1 MANLSNINGKFVVEQ
16 TTGYVGVGTTDPS
29 YPIEVLNAS
38 AEIALNASVGS
49 IYRLQSDSAS
59 NFIIRKEGVGDR
71 LIIDGSGNSTFAGN
85 VTTASPL
92 TIKAAAPYIQWENV
106 AGTRLGYIQH
116 NATDLSL
123 QADIGSMRFGTGATA
138 LTIDTSQNSTFAG
151 QVNVG
156 TNLLMNNNKEIR
168 WLDSGGAQRTVLE
181 LDSNDDLYL
190 GKSGGGNLYL
200 VNGTSYTTAL
210 TIDSSQNSTF
220 AGNVTAGG
228 TDDATALFLKRSG
241 GANVMAINTNSN
253 GSWTMFDYAA
263 GSYTSGITQK
273 SGNVGIG
280 TSSPRVQ
287 TEIQGL
293 AQATANISDTGN
305 SKGTLQV
312 SDTANALN
320 AGGTILFAAQN
331 DSGTYT
337 PQAAIKSLLQ
347 NGGLQGIGDLAFS
360 TRNAT
365 SDTTLTE
372 RMRIDS
378 SGKVKIGQD
387 VGGSAFNGA
396 SVLQL
401 SPYTSG
407 QPVYIGLKSDT
418 SNNCGILMGDSDD
431 SYVGGIIY
439 NNSNNYLVINTNNAE
454 RMRIDSS
461 GNVAFTEIIRAQGDT
476 SYYASGVGVELAYNS
491 ASNRGQIGVFDRS
504 NSVYKQVYFYGSDY
518 FFDVGGSEKMRI
530 TSGGVVQVGTTP
542 GVTPAILTARK
553 NGTCIEFG
561 HTNNT
566 GRYEGTLGVF
576 GSSGNSYIGFAT
588 SCDNSANTF
597 TTRGAIGN
605 VITGDNSGNLNF
617 QQATN
622 ANASGQTLTQR
633 MRISNV
639 GRVTINTTIV
649 TDARCTIAGDSSHYA
664 LNLYADVLYSSVYR
678 YQRFRSGSNIAG
690 GIEGPNQTSVV
701 YNTSSDYRM
710 KKNIKPLENGLER
723 LSKLKPVKFDWKLND
738 ESTEGFIAHE
748 VQKIFPDAISGEK
761 DGEDMQGMDYGRIT
775 PLLVAAIQELKA
787 EIEILKNK

>member
-38 AEIALNASVGS
+38 AEIALNASGGS
-49 IYRLQSDSAS
+49 IYRLRSDNTDSFRI
-59 NFIIRKEGVGDR
+59 NKNGVGDR
-71 LIIDGSGNSTFAGN
+71 LVIDGSGNSTFAGN
-85 VTTASPL
+85 ITANNVTLDNILLTTATLPAINTPSISL
-92 TIKAAAPYIQWENV
+92 RNTNNEIYFQAGSANVFNFMKADYTTMLALDGINSAAF
-106 AGTRLGYIQH
+106 
-116 NATDLSL
+116 S
-123 QADIGSMRFGTGATA
+123 ADVLAPRF
-138 LTIDTSQNSTFAG
+138 
-151 QVNVG
+151 NVG
-156 TNLLMNNNKEIR
+156 TTSTSIIQETNRMKFTNAIAN
-168 WLDSGGAQRTVLE
+168 DAGGFDFYTRTTGSVYINALQI
-181 LDSNDDLYL
+181 L
-190 GKSGGGNLYL
+190 G
-200 VNGTSYTTAL
+200 NG
-210 TIDSSQNSTF
+210 NSTF
-220 AGNVTAGG
+220 AGNVNIGTALITPNTNFDNLVISQNGNSGITILSNSANDGGIYFGDENSNNRGQIKYLHASNSMTFTTDDVQRLTIDSSGNSTFTGG
-228 TDDATALFLKRSG
+228 TIIKGNGVVYLGYTDATAIGGNKLEVNGNIYSSGNATFGGTITTTAATSGLYIGSSRIFLSSTGDLAISSIGGDLDITTWLRIRSG
-241 GANVMAINTNSN
+241 DAGTIRFAVSSVQ
-253 GSWTMFDYAA
+253 GSTHIGGDADQNYALKSSLTLK
-263 GSYTSGITQK
+263 SYFA
-273 SGNVGIG
+273 GNVGIG
-280 TSSPRVQ
+280 V
-287 TEIQGL
+287 
-293 AQATANISDTGN
+293 TGPG
-305 SKGTLQV
+305 SKLDV
-312 SDTANALN
+312 N
-320 AGGTILFAAQN
+320 GTIRIST
-331 DSGTYT
+331 SGRVEGRSYPYTTNLGSGADATTTYLIAGST
-337 PQAAIKSLLQ
+337 ASTVTSI
-347 NGGLQGIGDLAFS
+347 DLAGASAANPKTIIFKTAS
-360 TRNAT
+360 
-365 SDTTLTE
+365 TE
-372 RMRIDS
+372 R
-378 SGKVKIGQD
+378 
-387 VGGSAFNGA
+387 
-396 SVLQL
+396 
-401 SPYTSG
+401 
-407 QPVYIGLKSDT
+407 
-418 SNNCGILMGDSDD
+418 
-431 SYVGGIIY
+431 
-439 NNSNNYLVINTNNAE
+439 
-454 RMRIDSS
+454 
-461 GNVAFTEIIRAQGDT
+461 
-476 SYYASGVGVELAYNS
+476 
-491 ASNRGQIGVFDRS
+491 
-504 NSVYKQVYFYGSDY
+504 
-518 FFDVGGSEKMRI
+518 MRI

-561 HTNNT
+561 HGNNT

-678 YQRFRSGSNIAG
+678 YQRFRSGGNIAG
-690 GIEGPNQTSVV
+690 GIEGSNQTSVV

-748 VQKIFPDAISGEK
+748 VQEIFPDAISGEK